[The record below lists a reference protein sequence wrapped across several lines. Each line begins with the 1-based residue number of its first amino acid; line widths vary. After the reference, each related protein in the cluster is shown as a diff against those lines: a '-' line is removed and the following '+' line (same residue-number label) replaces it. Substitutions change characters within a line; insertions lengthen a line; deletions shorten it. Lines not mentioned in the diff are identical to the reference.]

1 MDTISNKDLN
11 TFERLIPNIAL
22 SNDEINNL
30 LLSSKVDTSKP
41 IEKPPTILSRIEPGA
56 GRYDY
61 KRLFTLGN
69 FSCLI
74 GKAKSKKTFLL
85 SLLTAS
91 VIKSNENFIS
101 EIPNGKT
108 TVLYFDTEQG
118 DYDCQNTIRR
128 IEILSGNRDILK
140 AFSLRQYT
148 PSQRCSIVEH
158 AFKLWG
164 DVTAF
169 CVIDGVADL
178 ATAVND
184 EEEATRVTSMFL
196 RLTKIHNCHISTVLH
211 QNKNDNFATGW
222 IGSQIMKK
230 AELLISVTK
239 SKNDNSLSD
248 VECEMSRAIDF
259 KPFQIYINADGFPVV
274 GGIIE
279 KESERQIYDNPAP
292 KDILNDGEF
301 TPNDNLSRL
310 YKD

>member
-1 MDTISNKDLN
+1 MDTKTDSFDY
-11 TFERLIPNIAL
+11 ERLMNRIQPDK
-22 SNDEINNL
+22 SEIENL
-30 LLSSKVDTSKP
+30 LLSSLVDTSKP
-41 IEKPPTILSRIEPGA
+41 IERPPTILSRIEPGA
-56 GRYDY
+56 GRYEY
-61 KRLFTLGN
+61 RRLFTLGN

-91 VIKSNENFIS
+91 VIKSNDNFIS
-101 EIPNGKT
+101 EIPAGKT

-148 PSQRCSIVEH
+148 PAQRCSIVEH

-196 RLTKIHNCHISTVLH
+196 RLTKVHNCHISTVLH
-211 QNKNDNFATGW
+211 QNKNDANPTGW

-239 SKNDNSLSD
+239 NKTDNTLSD
-248 VECEMSRAIDF
+248 IECEMSRAIDF
-259 KPFQIYINADGFPVV
+259 KPFQMFINADGFPVV

-279 KESERQIYDNPAP
+279 KESDRQIYDNPAP
-292 KDILNDGEF
+292 ENILNDGIPF
-301 TPNDNLSRL
+301 
-310 YKD
+310 